1 MYFLLNFVIW
11 IRKII
16 IRIIFKEYPN
26 RRLVSSEINT
36 NYKNK
41 NVNFISSTDNFW
53 VSKYMFNKWN
63 YYSQK
68 EKINLYIYSNKNV
81 NKFMK
86 DNFKDEI
93 IYDLY
98 KRSTI
103 PVQKLDIF
111 RICFIFICGGIWLDL
126 KSEINIDKA
135 LKLYEKSKN
144 KGILLSEPR
153 KIEVIKNNNGKL
165 IRSFE
170 NVIHNGFFFLPK
182 YSMFLLEIIKR
193 IERDFLYFQDITFT
207 QPKQGIMNLTGPHQ
221 FTRNFFNLKKEDRPL
236 LINHCQVDWI
246 YCSKYGEFISPFNI
260 KKHYS
265 SLKNLKTINSKNLS
279 YLN

>member
-1 MYFLLNFVIW
+1 MYFLLNFIIW

-26 RRLVSSEINT
+26 RRLVSSEINID
-36 NYKNK
+36 YKSK
-41 NVNFISSTDNFW
+41 KVNFISSTDNFW
-53 VSKYMFNKWN
+53 VSKYMFNKWH

-68 EKINLYIYSNKNV
+68 EKINLHIYSNKNV

-111 RICFIFICGGIWLDL
+111 RICFIFIRGGIWLDL

-135 LKLYEKSKN
+135 LKLYEKSNN

-182 YSMFLLEIIKR
+182 YSLFLLEIIKR
-193 IERDFLYFQDITFT
+193 IERDFLYFQDINFT
-207 QPKQGIMNLTGPHQ
+207 HPKQGIMNLTGPHQ
-221 FTRNFFNLKKEDRPL
+221 FTRNFFNIKKEDRPL

-246 YCSKYGEFISPFNI
+246 YYSKYGEFISPFKI

-265 SLKNLKTINSKNLS
+265 ELKNLKIINSKNLS